1 MGQVSPREMLA
12 RAEQLELDKLK
23 PTRVQSLNTSPVKM
37 TVPSEDIL
45 FQRGIIVTPALI
57 DNIKNDDNDSN
68 EIPPSINS
76 LENNIKDKE
85 STWSRVKVIKKK
97 NATYNNIEKRN

>member
-1 MGQVSPREMLA
+1 
-12 RAEQLELDKLK
+12 
-23 PTRVQSLNTSPVKM
+23 M

-85 STWSRVKVIKKK
+85 STMKQSKSSKKRKRDVQEHRKQELTTNALLAKKVEAIKS
-97 NATYNNIEKRN
+97 TR

>member
-1 MGQVSPREMLA
+1 MGSITPRRSCKSGA
-12 RAEQLELDKLK
+12 IGVDKLK

-45 FQRGIIVTPALI
+45 FQRGIIVTPALL

-85 STWSRVKVIKKK
+85 STMKQSKSSKKRK
-97 NATYNNIEKRN
+97 RDVQEHRKRN